1 MDVDIGVLLIVVP
14 RCAYH
19 GMIKW
24 TTDLLGGISKRAQQS
39 SKLRMI
45 FLSKGCS
52 QYYRVARRGHL
63 FQTNGACAFDLDE
76 RPYDSLP

>member
-1 MDVDIGVLLIVVP
+1 MDVDISVLLIVVP
-14 RCAYH
+14 RCAYY

-24 TTDLLGGISKRAQQS
+24 TTGLLGGIGKRAQQS

-45 FLSKGCS
+45 FLSTGCS
-52 QYYRVARRGHL
+52 RYYRVARRGHL
-63 FQTNGACAFDLDE
+63 FQTNGACPFDLDV